1 MPETRKFFPLLSS
14 TTPELFEANPQEFHS
29 ITLPI
34 RALRCAAVLILTIT
48 LSPLGFDIARLHGVR
63 ALSIPFGIHP
73 TSGIP
78 QGIIT
83 CRLGRM
89 KTISPRQAMQELF
102 DRGYTQTEIAKA
114 TAMKQASVS
123 RIISGARVA
132 ISHET
137 ALRILEAHRLTLA
150 DIAKPQ

>member
-1 MPETRKFFPLLSS
+1 MSHCPFGQVSSSASVWFVWGLCISLFPLGVD
-14 TTPELFEANPQEFHS
+14 E
-29 ITLPI
+29 I
-34 RALRCAAVLILTIT
+34 ILHC
-48 LSPLGFDIARLHGVR
+48 LR
-63 ALSIPFGIHP
+63 ALSIPFGIQP
-73 TSGIP
+73 TNGIP

-123 RIISGARVA
+123 RILSGARVA